1 MGALS
6 WLRTRD
12 GQFRLSWR
20 AAAATAASPADI
32 QALAPLQMF
41 VPQQLWPMDPHVAQ
55 DDTGRFH
62 MVLDDRMRGVTYAS
76 STDGRKWSEP
86 LVLIEKNQNGASME
100 APHLVIEGRR
110 FALIYQLASDTF
122 LRHGSL
128 IDPKALSA
136 PIQIG
141 GAATPTTATRW
152 ARAGDDLVGFA
163 GGVTPWCLRA
173 KVTDLF
179 DRR

>member
-1 MGALS
+1 
-6 WLRTRD
+6 
-12 GQFRLSWR
+12 
-20 AAAATAASPADI
+20 
-32 QALAPLQMF
+32 
-41 VPQQLWPMDPHVAQ
+41 
-55 DDTGRFH
+55 
-62 MVLDDRMRGVTYAS
+62 
-76 STDGRKWSEP
+76 
-86 LVLIEKNQNGASME
+86 VLIEKNQNGASME
-100 APHLVIEGRR
+100 TPHLVIEDRR